1 MIGIIFAPASG
12 IGGAISLIRISGT
25 GTDALIAALAGTLP
39 KPRRAALRDF
49 RAPDGTVLDR
59 GILLRFP
66 APNSYTGEDYAELHV
81 HGGHAVR
88 SAIANAL
95 VALGA
100 RPAEAGEFS
109 RRAFGN
115 GKLDLLEAEGIAD
128 LIDAETEAQRRLA
141 LDQAGGAMSRAI
153 GAWREA
159 LVGLMA
165 RQAALI
171 DFSDEDLPPEVEAA
185 MLAAIATLR
194 DEIVAALGA
203 GTAAERLREGI
214 DIVVLGAPNVGK
226 STLVNAIAGEEVAIV
241 SETPGTTRD
250 AIGVRIDLGG
260 VPVRLIDTAGLREST
275 DAIEAEGV
283 RRARAHGARADFLLL
298 ISAPP
303 DFMAPEA
310 PPGIETLLVATK
322 SDLPFAPPDNALA
335 VSAKTGAGMATLIEI
350 LKARVMDL
358 TDRGAGP
365 ALPRPRQ
372 MTCLRD
378 MVAALDR
385 AMAVSAPELRAEELQ
400 LAANAV
406 ARLTGV
412 IGVED
417 VLDQVFS
424 SFCIG
429 K

>member
-1 MIGIIFAPASG
+1 MTDIIFAPASG
-12 IGGAISLIRISGT
+12 VGGAISLIRISGA

-39 KPRRAALRDF
+39 PPRRAALRDL
-49 RAPDGTVLDR
+49 RDRDGVLLDR
-59 GILLRFP
+59 GLLLRFP
-66 APNSYTGEDYAELHV
+66 APHSYTGEDYAELHV
-81 HGGHAVR
+81 HGGRAMR
-88 SAIANAL
+88 SAIADAL

-128 LIDAETEAQRRLA
+128 LITAETEAQRRLA

-153 GAWREA
+153 ALWRDK
-159 LVGLMA
+159 LIGLMA

-171 DFSDEDLPPEVEAA
+171 DFSDEDLPPEVEQA
-185 MLAAIATLR
+185 MIAKMVAFR
-194 DEIVAALGA
+194 DEITAALGA
-203 GTAAERLREGI
+203 GAAAERLREGI
-214 DIVVLGAPNVGK
+214 DIVVLGAPNAGK

-260 VPVRLIDTAGLREST
+260 VPVRLVDTAGLREST

-322 SDLPFAPPDNALA
+322 SDLPFAPPANALA

-350 LKARVMDL
+350 LTARVADL
-358 TDRGAGP
+358 TDRGAGL

-372 MTCLRD
+372 MACLRD
-378 MVAALDR
+378 MASALDR

-400 LAANAV
+400 IAANAI